1 MKRQYF
7 DGNCYKYYFK
17 DPKLKTLILIHGLG
31 LNQDVWAWQLS
42 SLKNYNVLCPD
53 GFSWEFNARA
63 KMKGFKFK
71 EVKIIHKKRKY
82 GETKIYTYKNLPKIA
97 FRHLIGML
105 KIKFLNG

>member
-1 MKRQYF
+1 M
-7 DGNCYKYYFK
+7 NLK
-17 DPKLKTLILIHGLG
+17 DKMVNKK
-31 LNQDVWAWQLS
+31 VYR

-63 KMKGFKFK
+63 KIKGFKFK

-97 FRHLIGML
+97 IRHLIGML